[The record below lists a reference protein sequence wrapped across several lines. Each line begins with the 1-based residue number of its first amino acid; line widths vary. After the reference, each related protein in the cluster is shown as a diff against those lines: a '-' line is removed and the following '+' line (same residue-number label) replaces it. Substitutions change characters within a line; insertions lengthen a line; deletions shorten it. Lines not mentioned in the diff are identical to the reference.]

1 MMKMLSC
8 SNVPR
13 VDRKHPTINVS
24 GIQMSLAGRHNRA
37 TLAVVVEAEEGLGV
51 VGGHLLHQD
60 QAGVIHPVTQT
71 NPSIRTLTLDH
82 LRKPA
87 PSVEAEEDYGN
98 QRKISESCQSS
109 GTYFFFREFSSANR
123 GESSI
128 GGNKFKDIFLWIVL
142 YCNELEFFHCLV
154 WFQANSS
161 LSVLKC
167 PSLAPAILRSLVIS
181 HSMKG
186 LTPRCQSNS

>member
-13 VDRKHPTINVS
+13 VGRKHPTINVS

-37 TLAVVVEAEEGLGV
+37 TLAVGVEAEEGLGV
-51 VGGHLLHQD
+51 VGGHLSRQD

-71 NPSIRTLTLDH
+71 NPSIRTLTLDR

-87 PSVEAEEDYGN
+87 PSVEAEEGYGN
-98 QRKISESCQSS
+98 QRKACQSS
-109 GTYFFFREFSSANR
+109 GTYVFFNLMADQ

-128 GGNKFKDIFLWIVL
+128 GSNKFKDIFLWIAL
-142 YCNELEFFHCLV
+142 YCNGLEFFHYLV
-154 WFQANSS
+154 WFQANDSRS
-161 LSVLKC
+161 ALKC
-167 PSLAPAILRSLVIS
+167 RSLAPAILRSSVIS
-181 HSMKG
+181 SSMKG
-186 LTPRCQSNS
+186 LTPQCQSNP